1 MTSVF
6 AHWKPPALT
15 RSRGTA
21 VAVGALVALGGS
33 MLVASAAEPA
43 LVSCAEGQSIG

>member
-6 AHWKPPALT
+6 AHFKPAALT
-15 RSRGTA
+15 KPRATA

-43 LVSCAEGQSIG
+43 ARPDRQAPRA